1 MSLEDL
7 SSVQREL
14 LIHPRRGE
22 LVLQMI
28 SLCRRLGRSDLARDW
43 LEKALLSSIQ
53 WDALPRAPSR
63 RRRLHHDGRAVW
75 FMSSVDELLFYWPPQ
90 RSPMPALFA
99 TPRPVIVDFLSH
111 LIMSDPKMLLDEA
124 NELSVD
130 CLVPV
135 DCELVSAEDLR
146 RLERFGPSPSQS
158 ALIDPQ
164 TARESRVL
172 PLSRDE
178 SGLRVLSAEP
188 LDPGELRA
196 LSLALR
202 QPVRL
207 FIVDSGR
214 FYQLFET
221 FYG

>member
-22 LVLQMI
+22 LVLQMV

-43 LEKALLSSIQ
+43 LMKALLSTTR
-53 WDALPRAPSR
+53 WEALPRVPSR
-63 RRRLHHDGRAVW
+63 RRRMTEDGRPVW

-90 RSPMPALFA
+90 SAPMPSLFA
-99 TPRPVIVDFLSH
+99 TPRSIIVDFLSH

-124 NELSVD
+124 NELAVD
-130 CLVPV
+130 CLISV
-135 DCELVSAEDLR
+135 DFEVLPAEDLR
-146 RLERFGPSPSQS
+146 RLERLGPSLSQS

-164 TARESRVL
+164 TARESRVI
-172 PLSRDE
+172 PLSRDDSE
-178 SGLRVLSAEP
+178 LRVLSAEP
-188 LDPGELRA
+188 FDQGELSA

-214 FYQLFET
+214 FHQLFET